1 MEIAYLAKDTD
12 GAQVLRALAGH
23 FDAIEVH
30 EGDALPI
37 EDELSRIEHVG
48 AYVGVPVEFSDGHL
62 YGSLCCLSHAPHP
75 DVGEREVRFMRVL
88 ARVVAGELEREALH
102 REANQLKDDFVALV
116 SHELRTPLASIIANL
131 EVLEDETAQ
140 LSPDGRRFVGVIDRN
155 ARRLLRLIGQLL
167 FVSQLQAGRLPA
179 RFGWVDVDALVQD
192 AVDLAG
198 ASADARHVD
207 LSFEAEPV
215 ARVWADGD
223 RLAQLCDNLLS
234 NAIKFT
240 PEGGRVRV
248 RLEAV
253 GSTLR
258 LEVEDTGI
266 GIPGRDQ
273 ARLFER
279 FYRGTAAIEREVPG
293 TGLGLW
299 ISDAVVQM
307 HDGTIAVHS
316 EVGSGTTF
324 TVLLPERHPGEA
336 HPPGCTSPDSYAMD
350 WPRPTRRRISSSR
363 SDRLSS
369 LGGRPTAGG
378 GRWT

>member
-1 MEIAYLAKDTD
+1 MEIAYLAEDTD
-12 GAQVLRALAGH
+12 GEQVLRALAGR
-23 FDAIEVH
+23 FEAIELH

-37 EDELSRIEHVG
+37 EDELNRIEHVG
-48 AYVGVPVEFSDGHL
+48 AYVGVPVEFSDGHP
-62 YGSLCCLSHAPHP
+62 YGSLCCLSHAAHP

-198 ASADARHVD
+198 PSADARHVA
-207 LSFEAEPV
+207 LSLEAGPV
-215 ARVWADGD
+215 GRVWADGD

-240 PEGGRVRV
+240 PEGGSVRV
-248 RLEAV
+248 RLETV
-253 GSTLR
+253 GSTVR
-258 LEVEDTGI
+258 LEVEDTGV
-266 GIPGRDQ
+266 GIPRRDQ

-299 ISDAVVQM
+299 ISDAVVRL
-307 HDGTIAVHS
+307 HDGTIAVRT
-316 EVGSGTTF
+316 EVGAGTTF
-324 TVLLPERHPGEA
+324 TVLLPERHPRAA
-336 HPPGCTSPDSYAMD
+336 HPPGCTSPDS
-350 WPRPTRRRISSSR
+350 
-363 SDRLSS
+363 
-369 LGGRPTAGG
+369 
-378 GRWT
+378 

>member
-1 MEIAYLAKDTD
+1 MALRGSSSTDPMETIESALEAARQGLEMEIAYLAEDTD
-12 GAQVLRALAGH
+12 GEQVLRALVGH
-23 FDAIEVH
+23 FEAIELRA
-30 EGDALPI
+30 GDALPI
-37 EDELSRIEHVG
+37 EDELNRLERVG

-62 YGSLCCLSHAPHP
+62 YGTLRCLSHAPHP

-179 RFGWVDVDALVQD
+179 RFGWVDSDALVRD
-192 AVDLAG
+192 AVDLAR
-198 ASADARHVD
+198 ASAEARDVD
-207 LSFEAEPV
+207 LSLEAEPV
-215 ARVWADGD
+215 GRLWVDGD
-223 RLAQLCDNLLS
+223 RLTQLLDNLLS

-240 PEGGRVRV
+240 PEGGSVRV
-248 RLEAV
+248 RLATV
-253 GSTLR
+253 GSTVR

-266 GIPGRDQ
+266 GIPRGDQ

-279 FYRGTAAIEREVPG
+279 FYRGAAAIEREVPG

-299 ISDAVVQM
+299 ISDAVVRM
-307 HDGTIAVHS
+307 HGGTIAVHS
-316 EVGSGTTF
+316 EVGAGTTF
-324 TVLLPERHPGEA
+324 TVLLPERH
-336 HPPGCTSPDSYAMD
+336 
-350 WPRPTRRRISSSR
+350 
-363 SDRLSS
+363 L
-369 LGGRPTAGG
+369 
-378 GRWT
+378 

>member
-1 MEIAYLAKDTD
+1 LLALPGSPSSNPTETIDSALEAARQGLEMEIAYLAEDTD
-12 GAQVLRALAGH
+12 GEHVLRALAGR
-23 FDAIEVH
+23 FEAIELH

-37 EDELSRIEHVG
+37 EDELNRIEHVG
-48 AYVGVPVEFSDGHL
+48 ACVGVPVQFSDGHL

-192 AVDLAG
+192 AVDLAR
-198 ASADARHVD
+198 ASADARHVA
-207 LSFEAEPV
+207 LSLEAEPV
-215 ARVWADGD
+215 GRVWADGD

-240 PEGGRVRV
+240 PEGGSVRV
-248 RLEAV
+248 RLETV
-253 GSTLR
+253 GSTVR

-299 ISDAVVQM
+299 ISDAVVRL
-307 HDGTIAVHS
+307 HDGTIAVRT
-316 EVGSGTTF
+316 EVGAGTTF
-324 TVLLPERHPGEA
+324 TVLLPERHPREA
-336 HPPGCTSPDSYAMD
+336 HPPGCTSPDS
-350 WPRPTRRRISSSR
+350 
-363 SDRLSS
+363 
-369 LGGRPTAGG
+369 
-378 GRWT
+378 

>member
-1 MEIAYLAKDTD
+1 MEIAYLAEDTD

-23 FDAIEVH
+23 FEAIEVH

-37 EDELSRIEHVG
+37 EHELSRIERVG

-75 DVGEREVRFMRVL
+75 ETGEREVRFMRVL
-88 ARVVAGELEREALH
+88 ARVVAGELEREVLH
-102 REANQLKDDFVALV
+102 READQLKDDFVALV

-179 RFGWVDVDALVQD
+179 RFGWVDAVALVQD
-192 AVDLAG
+192 AVDLAR

-240 PEGGRVRV
+240 PEGGSVRV

-299 ISDAVVQM
+299 ISDAVVQL

-336 HPPGCTSPDSYAMD
+336 HPPGCTSPDS
-350 WPRPTRRRISSSR
+350 
-363 SDRLSS
+363 
-369 LGGRPTAGG
+369 
-378 GRWT
+378 